1 MALKDCIKKLGKALS
16 PEDKELLESYLEQG
30 LSDDEAIDRLSLVL
44 DKKLLDISLQAK
56 RAGAAVKVKKD
67 VLAEVRQMG
76 EARME
81 VLRNELRTVREEQD
95 LLAVQRDEVQWVES
109 NIKHWEAGGGS
120 IDLTNSTQVYMRF
133 EQMKFV
139 HDDAFKRGEFGDGQI
154 KGKNTFELVQS
165 FRAMQ
170 DRGAD
175 LLSEIHGLILREAE
189 ILEEME
195 SVGGRTGRDF
205 LNSDGSYRRGPIA
218 PDGVNEEI
226 FNYSFTSAPQGKP
239 WKISSSGEGDL
250 YISRHGA
257 KAGTPHKER
266 QGPNDF
272 AISFDE
278 SVLLPDFA
286 FYLLQYLQPK
296 IAARAHGTAQQ
307 AVNKKDIEDVMI
319 EHFRNQAREDSG
331 TIYTTGTTKE
341 QKVEEAT
348 ANYKALVRTV
358 EERELKTGVTKITS
372 AAEAAHVLAEIR
384 KNAAEG
390 MWAAV
395 TDDAGNVVGIIEH
408 SRGGIDGT
416 SVYPSMF
423 SGAILSIPG
432 GTKVW
437 FAHNHPSG
445 VIRPSSADERI
456 TARMNN
462 LMDGSGVEIQ
472 GHVLMGAGQKNYTLM
487 NPEGRQIETD
497 QPITPARRNKRVK
510 VFTRKVGNNKTG
522 ETIRSP
528 NDTENVLNRMG
539 NPDGVLLLNNR
550 HQVLGFISMTPQ
562 EMEVLKGTGG
572 SGRLIKAF
580 SEMNAAAFIVSTSLE
595 APAAANNMASFA
607 SAGDVRMLDALY
619 VDTNGTTRSLA
630 SQGLLSPSQTFYQSV
645 IGFTSGL
652 MTAAQAMPLEEG
664 TAKDMLNVL
673 LKQPGVQQVQKPR
686 VDAAGKPVMRKNKE
700 GKPTKKQVIDVTYPE
715 ADWMDLQEWVLAHE
729 TITREQIAAYIRNN
743 GIVVEETQYGGPLVA
758 TPELTNQHMD
768 STEYYAKYDLDADM
782 RHDDTAIV
790 NVVDFYT
797 QRDFDVLIDHQMQTI
812 AITEDDGATWLPVE
826 QFSFDNPSFTQQLA
840 NAEDHIDKY
849 IRSSRAGG
857 FAGPATYGNGSE
869 QNLGGGV
876 GQREVLLRTPR
887 VESTGEVRMQGRL
900 VLSSRTEWT
909 DELADDA
916 IMDLPRV
923 SPNLEVHRTT
933 NADGSIAMSFE
944 NLRPDDYQE
953 VEAEATRLGMEIEGV
968 TDNVEEIKRRG
979 KMSPQQTKQIENYEA
994 GHWTEPNVI
1003 GWARINERFGK
1014 NGERILHIEEIQSDW
1029 HQRGAK
1035 RGYRK
1040 PVEAPP
1046 VVARMAAKLQPSGSV
1061 EWTAMDE
1068 NDQPIFYQNRKATI
1082 TTTPAK
1088 SMEQARIAIL
1098 DKMEQ
1103 MHREELGRQVD
1114 RLPDGPFKG
1123 NAWVSLVLKRMIRLA
1138 AEEGFDQITWNH
1150 GETIA
1155 VRNHQATGIGDIEWN
1170 PVTGHLV
1177 TWDRAG
1183 NIQQWGQVF
1192 KEDLG
1197 NHMSQESV
1205 DKLIREVEDRENRYE
1220 ITNSLELDLDYDPS
1234 MMFWVSDADITGY
1247 SPEAL
1252 KQLAEEGDVYAAVD
1266 VNGEIVRDEFGQ
1278 IALAMS
1284 AAEMDKHLDSINFPD
1299 HDLPTIKDANE
1310 IALTDEGKSNVNFYD
1325 STLPNL
1331 LRKAARKLDKSAE
1344 IELRGQF
1351 LQTNDGAPFSIELRK
1366 VVRPNDYNVAGVDW
1380 FVMDHQ
1386 GHPIQGPMP
1395 SEDAAKARAHF
1406 LNSEGEQ
1413 AHVLTITDQMREA
1426 ALEGQTLFQKKKGSI
1441 SFDQARKGIIKLTKS
1456 RDLSTFLH
1464 EAGHLYLEIMGS
1476 LAEQKGAPKQITDD
1490 YQKILEYL
1498 GVKNRAEITREH
1510 HELWAESFEKYL
1522 HEGNA
1527 PSVQLQSAFNAF
1539 RRWLSDIWARI
1550 TGDTPDG
1557 IALTPEIRDVMDR
1570 ILASD
1575 EQIAQAKI
1583 QQEFTAIFSTAE
1595 EMGVSQEVFEAYRD
1609 SLTKENNDAIE
1620 RETKRLMAAANRD
1633 RLTWWKEERAKVRAE
1648 VEAEAH
1654 KRNVYQAI
1662 SLLGKGTQPDGS
1674 PLEQGSPF
1682 KINKQSLVDKFGK
1695 DFLRRL
1701 PKPWVYTVK
1710 GGVDVDVAG
1719 RQLGYK
1725 DGTAL
1730 VEAMVK
1736 APAMKDWIDYNTDQ
1750 IMQAQYPDP
1759 MLDGSIADEAIKAV
1773 HNERRG
1779 NILAAEMRQLRK
1791 LMRRDQKIVSATKK
1805 EAKRADIDARE
1816 ANRASLP
1823 KRAEMALIKVA
1834 AKAKIGAMRL
1844 MDVQPHKY
1852 LAAERKAGRLAFEA
1866 AARKDYQKA
1875 YVYKRQ
1881 QVVNHEMYRA
1891 AQRAKDNAE
1900 KTHNYLSKFS
1910 KPRVMQRLGKLNAL
1924 DPILAILEGIE
1935 LRKVTLKEINRRNAL
1950 QDLAQQIHDGGIV
1963 TPIAEHLYHVEIAK
1977 NGKEVVVLN
1986 EAPFTNWQQL
1996 TVDEFE
2002 AMRDIIKQLE
2012 FQADKTLRMNVNGE
2026 IIVLEEATTEL
2037 EQSILESNKIVDL
2050 GVGEHTRWKRTKKGA
2065 RSGLSHWLSPSVMAN
2080 VLDNQGWGA
2089 FTRLIVVNIRRAVVE
2104 RLIPMQHEAINAVSQ
2119 IYRDH
2124 YTTSELR
2131 KIPKK
2136 GFAEINGETLSLSD
2150 VLSIALNHGNEGNK
2164 SALFNGIRVDGKL
2177 AYPEAEVEAALAKL
2191 TERDWLFVQAVWDYL
2206 DTYWP
2211 AIAKMEKERRGIA
2224 PERVEPTSF
2233 VVKTADGKELTMRGG
2248 YYPLK
2253 YNYEHSAR
2261 GENDVYEDHYS
2272 QMGNGHY
2279 VSASTRAGAT
2289 HNRVKNHKMV
2299 VQLGLHIIDRHLKE
2313 ITRDMAMGN
2322 EVNFVQNLLND
2333 SGVRNAMQN
2342 TNNHQS
2348 LKELKLWLADVAVGE
2363 LPANNEIERWMGWA
2377 RVGFTKSKLAFNLY
2391 TAALQLTGYAQSVAV
2406 IGAEAMTY
2414 GAGNI
2419 LKNPVAAWKLAFE
2432 ASAFMKSRY
2441 DKKNLAFNKDINDAA
2456 SILKEYGGGLPTMER
2471 RAWQE
2476 LGRWMFLPIA
2486 KMQQL
2491 VDLTTWHGAYWK
2503 GRNKMGQSDGEAIL
2517 YADAQVEL
2525 AQTSGYFSDRS
2536 GIERGTLSPTTRQAQ
2551 FVRLWTTLISY
2562 MARKGNL
2569 AYMKGVELG
2578 RDLSFK
2584 NSVFFATDMLLMF
2597 TLEGIASAWIYG
2609 RWDWEDDPEELMLQA
2624 LKETANSV
2632 AAGIPFVREVPSAA
2646 FGSGNTAIGGL
2657 SKDLFTLY
2665 VQAQQGEMDPALRKA
2680 FVNSFGTIF
2689 HLPASQT
2696 NRLLEALIDEDDP
2709 ELLEYFTGTRD

>member
-1 MALKDCIKKLGKALS
+1 MALKDCIKKLGKALTT
-16 PEDKELLESYLEQG
+16 EDRELLEGYLEQG
-30 LSDDEAIDRLSLVL
+30 LSDNEAIERLNLVL

-56 RAGAAVKVKKD
+56 RAGAGVKVKRD
-67 VLAEVRQMG
+67 AMAEIRQMG
-76 EARME
+76 EKRLE
-81 VLRNELRTVREEQD
+81 ILRNELANVRNMQD
-95 LLAVQRDEVQWVES
+95 LLSAQREEVTWVES
-109 NIKHWEAGGGS
+109 NIKHWEPGGGA

-133 EQMKFV
+133 EQMGFV
-139 HDDAFKRGEFGDGQI
+139 HKDAFKRGEFGDSQI
-154 KGKNTFELVQS
+154 KGKNTYELVQS
-165 FRAMQ
+165 FRDMQ
-170 DRGAD
+170 QRGAD
-175 LLSEIHGLILREAE
+175 ILSEIHGLILREAE

-195 SVGGRTGRDF
+195 NIGGRTGRDF
-205 LNSDGSYRRGPIA
+205 LNSDGSYRRGPI
-218 PDGVNEEI
+218 PPEGVNEEI

-239 WKISSSGEGDL
+239 WKLSSSGEGDL
-250 YISRHGA
+250 DISRHGA

-272 AISFDE
+272 AITFDE
-278 SVLLPDFA
+278 SVLLPDYA

-307 AVNKKDIEDVMI
+307 AVNKKDIEDVLI
-319 EHFRNQAREDSG
+319 EHFRSQAREDSG
-331 TIYTTGTTKE
+331 TFYTQGTTKAE
-341 QKVEEAT
+341 KVSEAV
-348 ANYKALVRTV
+348 ANYKALVKV
-358 EERELKTGVTKITS
+358 VAEREINIGITKITS
-372 AAEAAHVLAEIR
+372 PADAAHVLADIR
-384 KNAAEG
+384 KNASEG
-390 MWAAV
+390 MWAVA
-395 TDDAGNVVGIIEH
+395 TDDAGNVVGVVEH
-408 SRGGIDGT
+408 SRGTIDGT
-416 SVYPSMF
+416 SVYPSTF
-423 SGAILSIPG
+423 AGAIITIPG
-432 GTKVW
+432 ATKVW

-445 VIRPSSADERI
+445 TLEPSQADERI
-456 TARMNN
+456 TRRMNN
-462 LMDGSGVEIQ
+462 LMDGSGVQIQ
-472 GHVLMGAGQKNYTLM
+472 GHVLMGLGEDTFTLM
-487 NPEGRQIETD
+487 APEGHAIEWHTK
-497 QPITPARRNKRVK
+497 ITPARRNKRVK
-510 VFTRKVGNNKTG
+510 VFTRRISGKQEG
-522 ETIRSP
+522 EVVRSP
-528 NDTENVLNRMG
+528 ADTEAILNRMG

-550 HQVLGFISMTPQ
+550 HRVLGFMAMTPE
-562 EMEVLKGTGG
+562 EMEQLKDTGG
-572 SGRLIKAF
+572 SNRLLRAF
-580 SEMNAAAFIVSTSLE
+580 SELNAAAFIVSTSG
-595 APAAANNMASFA
+595 PAIDAANNMASFA
-607 SAGDVRMLDALY
+607 QAGDVRMLDAIY
-619 VDTNGTTRSLA
+619 KDSGGHVA
-630 SQGLLSPSQTFYQSV
+630 SMANQGVLSASQTFYQSN

-652 MTAAQAMPLEEG
+652 LTAARTMPQEKG
-664 TAKDMLNVL
+664 TADQMLAL
-673 LKQPGVQQVQKPR
+673 LKKQPGVTKAEMEWLDIEDWFEAKGGTVTRQEIIDY
-686 VDAAGKPVMRKNKE
+686 VDA
-700 GKPTKKQVIDVTYPE
+700 
-715 ADWMDLQEWVLAHE
+715 
-729 TITREQIAAYIRNN
+729 N
-743 GIVVEETQYGGPLVA
+743 GIVVEEIQHRGDQAYQGMSLPGARDKRDIFLKMPEVPEDSLIHQFQIVKDGIADEHVTDDIADEFFTWINTDQRMADVQASREGQGDRVKLSVENVNETQYDLIINFMMSRA
-758 TPELTNQHMD
+758 LT
-768 STEYYAKYDLDADM
+768 
-782 RHDDTAIV
+782 
-790 NVVDFYT
+790 
-797 QRDFDVLIDHQMQTI
+797 LIDEQT
-812 AITEDDGATWLPVE
+812 TDFRTVE
-826 QFSFDNPSFTQQLA
+826 QQ
-840 NAEDHIDKY
+840 
-849 IRSSRAGG
+849 
-857 FAGPATYGNGSE
+857 AGPGLNENFGFSHFSYKNI
-869 QNLGGGV
+869 
-876 GQREVLLRTPR
+876 
-887 VESTGEVRMQGRL
+887 
-900 VLSSRTEWT
+900 
-909 DELADDA
+909 LAW
-916 IMDLPRV
+916 M
-923 SPNLEVHRTT
+923 RTT
-933 NADGSIAMSFE
+933 E
-944 NLRPDDYQE
+944 R
-953 VEAEATRLGMEIEGV
+953 
-968 TDNVEEIKRRG
+968 
-979 KMSPQQTKQIENYEA
+979 
-994 GHWTEPNVI
+994 I
-1003 GWARINERFGK
+1003 GP
-1014 NGERILHIEEIQSDW
+1014 NGERILMIEEVQSDW
-1029 HQRGAK
+1029 HQKGGRTGYREALPEIPAYQIVEDGPRHWLVLNADGDPLVYVPETDPIQTRLDK
-1035 RGYRK
+1035 RGYRTQ
-1040 PVEAPP
+1040 EE
-1046 VVARMAAKLQPSGSV
+1046 VA
-1061 EWTAMDE
+1061 E
-1068 NDQPIFYQNRKATI
+1068 Y
-1082 TTTPAK
+1082 
-1088 SMEQARIAIL
+1088 
-1098 DKMEQ
+1098 
-1103 MHREELGRQVD
+1103 VD
-1114 RLPDGPFKG
+1114 RKLKLKFDWLVKGQLVKVPDAPFKG
-1123 NAWVSLVLKRMIRLA
+1123 RGWPKLAMKRMIRLA
-1138 AEEGFDQITWNH
+1138 AEEGFDQIAWTT
-1150 GETIA
+1150 GEQQNMRNNLGAHVEELSYDVANQTLFVQAVAGEQDRSFDVAPEEFEEYMGADAAAALRAEIDDVERFYEPIFDEEEQLWTIYDGNA
-1155 VRNHQATGIGDIEWN
+1155 EIYRDSSGDIIY
-1170 PVTGHLV
+1170 TS
-1177 TWDRAG
+1177 T
-1183 NIQQWGQVF
+1183 
-1192 KEDLG
+1192 EDEAVAELWKQL
-1197 NHMSQESV
+1197 SY
-1205 DKLIREVEDRENRYE
+1205 ENMMPS
-1220 ITNSLELDLDYDPS
+1220 ISGDQLDY
-1234 MMFWVSDADITGY
+1234 MV
-1247 SPEAL
+1247 
-1252 KQLAEEGDVYAAVD
+1252 
-1266 VNGEIVRDEFGQ
+1266 GEKSQ
-1278 IALAMS
+1278 AM
-1284 AAEMDKHLDSINFPD
+1284 P
-1299 HDLPTIKDANE
+1299 
-1310 IALTDEGKSNVNFYD
+1310 NFYD
-1325 STLPNL
+1325 RELANL
-1331 LRKAARKLDKSAE
+1331 TKDAARKLDKNAKV
-1344 IELRGQF
+1344 ELEGQAIH
-1351 LQTNDGAPFSIELRK
+1351 LADGAPYTAELARVARGGLK
-1366 VVRPNDYNVAGVDW
+1366 SGSTLGWYVVDYTGRHTNGPFEEESMARGVAQQNNDD
-1380 FVMDHQ
+1380 
-1386 GHPIQGPMP
+1386 
-1395 SEDAAKARAHF
+1395 
-1406 LNSEGEQ
+1406 Q
-1413 AHVLTITDQMREA
+1413 ALVHTLRITDQMREA

-1476 LAEQKGAPKQITDD
+1476 LAEQKGAPKQIIDD

-1522 HEGNA
+1522 QEGNA

-1633 RLTWWKEERAKVRAE
+1633 RMTWWKEERAKVRAE

-1654 KRNVYQAI
+1654 KRKVYQAI

-1710 GGVDVDVAG
+1710 GGVDVDVAA
-1719 RQLGYK
+1719 RQLGYRN
-1725 DGTAL
+1725 GTEL
-1730 VEAMVK
+1730 IEAMVK

-1950 QDLAQQIHDGGIV
+1950 QDLAQQIHDGGII

-1986 EAPFTNWQQL
+1986 EAPFTNWQEL

-2150 VLSIALNHGNEGNK
+2150 VLSIALNHGNEGNRQ
-2164 SALFNGIRVDGKL
+2164 ALFNGIRVDGKL

-2261 GENDVYEDHYS
+2261 GESDVFEDHYK
-2272 QMGNGHY
+2272 QMGNGTY

-2503 GRNKMGQSDGEAIL
+2503 ARNKMGQSDSDAVL

-2584 NSVFFATDMLLMF
+2584 NSVLFATDMLLMF